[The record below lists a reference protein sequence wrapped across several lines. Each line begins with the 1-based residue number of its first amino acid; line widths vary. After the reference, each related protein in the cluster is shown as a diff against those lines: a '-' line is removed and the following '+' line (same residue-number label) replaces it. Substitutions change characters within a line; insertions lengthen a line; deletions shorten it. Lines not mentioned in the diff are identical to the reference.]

1 MVVLGGLGTLFG
13 PLIGAVTFLL
23 LEEGLSR
30 VTEYPDL
37 ILGPMLLL
45 VAIYVHGGISGL
57 LAGRRG

>member
-1 MVVLGGLGTLFG
+1 
-13 PLIGAVTFLL
+13 

-30 VTEYPDL
+30 FTEYPDL

-45 VAIYVHGGISGL
+45 VAIYVHGGIGGL